1 MSSGL
6 ETESNALKYIKQ
18 VFNTLYVTK
27 DNESLF
33 DLDQLRQLSKDID
46 DYLTEESV
54 TANGVEDF
62 ANRFAN
68 NRHRWLSPTF
78 GDMDIP
84 TTVAYC
90 LLFLSCN
97 TSNSNENTCKN
108 LLDEETSPLPGY
120 LITALKSS
128 LSAEGGTGLL
138 NGSFERDC
146 SYNVISNN
154 ENRNLVFYFLT
165 LLAAN
170 MNCPLKNVLNVL
182 YGDPTRNASIMFN
195 ELVTDEILTKV
206 SKEIKQDD
214 KDVALNRDMVA
225 SCFGQLCADFEKF
238 DVSKNNNFDEEIVK
252 YVLASSIQPA
262 DSNPMVD
269 SLSFMKGKSADVM
282 LLENLTFP
290 LDERGI
296 NVVVDG
302 GNKCA
307 KVTDDSLFKD
317 IDFNQGTPQENDFYK
332 NHFATCMTLPLSN
345 DSDTAVSFDTQPLYL
360 LQQLRN
366 KMISIQSSPNVS
378 PEMVEQITKAINEL
392 NSMQQ
397 RFLLGKILPELL
409 CNYFLNV
416 FNLFLSVVSKQ
427 QKNMKANIEMVNSD
441 LAPAEFEAL
450 QENPEITSLS
460 AETRKKLGISKD

>member
-108 LLDEETSPLPGY
+108 LLNEETSPLPGY

-165 LLAAN
+165 
-170 MNCPLKNVLNVL
+170 
-182 YGDPTRNASIMFN
+182 
-195 ELVTDEILTKV
+195 
-206 SKEIKQDD
+206 
-214 KDVALNRDMVA
+214 
-225 SCFGQLCADFEKF
+225 
-238 DVSKNNNFDEEIVK
+238 
-252 YVLASSIQPA
+252 
-262 DSNPMVD
+262 
-269 SLSFMKGKSADVM
+269 
-282 LLENLTFP
+282 
-290 LDERGI
+290 
-296 NVVVDG
+296 
-302 GNKCA
+302 
-307 KVTDDSLFKD
+307 
-317 IDFNQGTPQENDFYK
+317 
-332 NHFATCMTLPLSN
+332 
-345 DSDTAVSFDTQPLYL
+345 
-360 LQQLRN
+360 
-366 KMISIQSSPNVS
+366 
-378 PEMVEQITKAINEL
+378 EQYI
-392 NSMQQ
+392 
-397 RFLLGKILPELL
+397 
-409 CNYFLNV
+409 
-416 FNLFLSVVSKQ
+416 
-427 QKNMKANIEMVNSD
+427 
-441 LAPAEFEAL
+441 
-450 QENPEITSLS
+450 
-460 AETRKKLGISKD
+460 